1 MSLNEVTSVTDL
13 IRCVKCDKE
22 GLNLCQICWGIF
34 CDDHSA
40 FLQRD
45 DVEDYMDQKCLYCYD
60 ASLIDNSLY

>member
-1 MSLNEVTSVTDL
+1 MSLNEETSVTDL

-22 GLNLCQICWGIF
+22 GLKLCQICGGIF

-45 DVEDYMDQKCLYCYD
+45 DVEDYVDQKCT
-60 ASLIDNSLY
+60 